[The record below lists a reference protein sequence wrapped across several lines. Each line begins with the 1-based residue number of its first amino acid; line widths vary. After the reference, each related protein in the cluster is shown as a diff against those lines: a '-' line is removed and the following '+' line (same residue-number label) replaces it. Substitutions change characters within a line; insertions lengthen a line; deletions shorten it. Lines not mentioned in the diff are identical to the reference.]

1 MPRLSDT
8 LPLPDQSDTVVLDD
22 AALFGVK
29 PFRPPKR
36 RQAPPVGLDRP
47 VLIDVWQVR
56 VGLIVAVAAA
66 AHLSLGSLFHT
77 LTPATA
83 SIAIEG
89 VLVAIV
95 LTGWGAFRWRDA
107 YVAHRRGRR

>member
-8 LPLPDQSDTVVLDD
+8 LPLPDQSDTIVLDD

-29 PFRPPKR
+29 PSRPLKR
-36 RQAPPVGLDRP
+36 RRSPTADFDRP
-47 VLIDVWQVR
+47 AFIDVWQAR
-56 VGLIVAVAAA
+56 VGLIIAVAAT
-66 AHLSLGSLFHT
+66 AHLGLGSLFHT
-77 LTPATA
+77 LTPGSA